1 MIPCVSSEF
10 LTLSSTR
17 GVLKAQ
23 ARWQSRSSLQ
33 IPFKSNFNKF
43 LLFSLFYIVRLELCL
58 VVKWIASKLLPNQ
71 KCLDARIKPSLRLNL
86 SISLLCTI
94 KSCSIVIHRA
104 VSFPKCS
111 VPPLH

>member
-43 LLFSLFYIVRLELCL
+43 LLFFFFHIMRLELCL
-58 VVKWIASKLLPNQ
+58 EVKWLASKLLPSQ
-71 KCLDARIKPSLRLNL
+71 KCLDARIKPSLRLNPC
-86 SISLLCTI
+86 STLLE
-94 KSCSIVIHRA
+94 A
-104 VSFPKCS
+104 VAP
-111 VPPLH
+111 